1 MLDKGSVGFRG
12 KAPSNVFT
20 QKKTNKEELF
30 FYYTPGIAVLLGD
43 SFGFSSAVRFFFIFI
58 NSSSE
63 LDLTHF
69 HREATH
75 DPDVL
80 LVIGGP

>member
-43 SFGFSSAVRFFFIFI
+43 SFGFSSAVRFF
-58 NSSSE
+58 
-63 LDLTHF
+63 
-69 HREATH
+69 
-75 DPDVL
+75 
-80 LVIGGP
+80 